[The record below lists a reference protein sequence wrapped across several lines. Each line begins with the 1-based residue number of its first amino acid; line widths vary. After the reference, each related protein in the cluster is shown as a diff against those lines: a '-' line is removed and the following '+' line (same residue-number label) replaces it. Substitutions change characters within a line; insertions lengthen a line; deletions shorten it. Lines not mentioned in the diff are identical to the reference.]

1 MAAMPDAR
9 ELGNIA
15 LFQDL
20 NPQELTWLNEHL
32 HRQTFSAG
40 SNIFMVDQPGEIVYI
55 ILNGTIKIYIDQVD
69 GTEVILAIL
78 GTGDTVGELSLL
90 DSAGRSANV
99 VTLEKSTLLW
109 MDRPTFWHC
118 LQTMPSITYK
128 MVEIVCGR
136 LRLANEQIK
145 SLAALDIYGR
155 VARQILAMM
164 ERYGISQENGDI
176 IIPIR
181 LTQSDIAGLIGA
193 TRERVNQVIVS
204 YKREKYI
211 SVDRKYRVIVHN
223 QEALSKRCL

>member
-1 MAAMPDAR
+1 MAVMPDAN

-15 LFQDL
+15 LFKDL
-20 NPQELTWLNEHL
+20 TPQELNWLNNHL
-32 HRQTFSAG
+32 HRQTYPTG

-55 ILNGTIKIYIDQVD
+55 ILEGTIKIYVDQID
-69 GTEVILAIL
+69 GNEVILAIL
-78 GTGDTVGELSLL
+78 GPGDTVGELSLL

-118 LQTMPSITYK
+118 LQTMPSVTYK
-128 MVEIVCGR
+128 MVEVVCSR

-155 VARQILAMM
+155 VARQILAMA
-164 ERYGISQENGDI
+164 ERYGTPLTDGDI

-193 TRERVNQVIVS
+193 TRERVNQVIVA

-223 QEALSKRCL
+223 KDALAKRCL